1 MREVVIVSAC
11 RTPIGKFSGA
21 FKNIDAPKIG
31 RIVVEEAVKRS
42 KVKPEEIDEVIL
54 GNVLSAGLGQNP
66 ARQAMIAAKLPYEI
80 PALTINKVCG
90 SGLKAVALAA
100 DTIKAGNAD
109 VIVAGGMEN
118 MTRAPYLLK
127 KARFGYRLFN
137 GKVIDAMVHDGLWD
151 IYNDFHMGNTGDLIA
166 KKYAVTRKE
175 MDMWALGS
183 HQKAAKA
190 TSDGK
195 FKDEMISVKL
205 PMDEGEIAMDEGIRE
220 DTSYEKLA
228 KLKPFFKEDA
238 FVTAG
243 NASQISDGA
252 SALVV
257 MAKEK
262 AKEIGIKPFVSIRGY
277 SVSGVEPEWVMEAP
291 IPAVRMLLK
300 KTKLKIEDVDLFEHN
315 EAFASATVAVAKE
328 LKIPHEKLN
337 VHGGAVALGHPI
349 GCSGARVLTTL
360 IYAMNDRKAK
370 RGLATLCL
378 GGGNAIAMII
388 ES

>member
-1 MREVVIVSAC
+1 
-11 RTPIGKFSGA
+11 
-21 FKNIDAPKIG
+21 
-31 RIVVEEAVKRS
+31 
-42 KVKPEEIDEVIL
+42 
-54 GNVLSAGLGQNP
+54 
-66 ARQAMIAAKLPYEI
+66 
-80 PALTINKVCG
+80 
-90 SGLKAVALAA
+90 
-100 DTIKAGNAD
+100 
-109 VIVAGGMEN
+109 MEN

-205 PMDEGEIAMDEGIRE
+205 PMAEGEIAMDEGIRE

-262 AKEIGIKPFVSIRGY
+262 AKEIGIKPLVSIRDY
-277 SVSGVEPEWVMEAP
+277 SVSGVEPKWVMEAP

-300 KTKLKIEDVDLFEHN
+300 KTKLKIEDVDIFEHN

-360 IYAMNDRKAK
+360 IYAMKNRKAK

-378 GGGNAIAMII
+378 GGGNAIAMIV
-388 ES
+388 EN